1 METNDTLTG
10 LNVHVEIGDFDF
22 YIHVAD
28 NADGSLNELRITS
41 TRKDSDMKTLITAVY
56 ELINLCVAYG
66 VPIIAIVQR
75 LEYMQGDTGGVTN
88 NPDIRI
94 VSSVI
99 DFVAKFLK
107 RRYCGGDNGDTS
119 QSQTIPFAAILRGE
133 ADATQSSSPT
143 EEDIQSY

>member
-22 YIHVAD
+22 YIHVVD

-56 ELINLCVAYG
+56 ELINLCVAHR

-119 QSQTIPFAAILRGE
+119 QSQTIPFAALHGGE
-133 ADATQSSSPT
+133 ANAT
-143 EEDIQSY
+143 